1 MALHTIGNMDIMDI
15 QKNTKKIK
23 RRRHDSNDILF
34 RYAHLLGFGE
44 FHVKFDKPTGLKA
57 IIAIH
62 NTNRGPALGGC
73 RLLPYKATAKALED
87 ALRLASM
94 MTLKA
99 ALSNLPHGGA
109 KAVLIKPKIIADRKA
124 YFEKFGEFVDEL
136 NGRYITAVDSGTD
149 PSDMDVIATKTKYVT
164 CTTAEGDAS
173 PYTALG
179 VRRGIEA
186 AVQFKLGKDLADIRV
201 AIQGAGHVGYELAKQ
216 LRERGAKLTICD
228 INDEALERCVR
239 EFDAELCSPDE
250 IYDIQADVF
259 APCALG
265 SILNLN
271 TIKRLKAKIVA
282 GSANN
287 QLAHVQFGL
296 VMHER
301 GILYA
306 PDFVINAGGLIQA
319 STFYVHGDTQKAH
332 EHISNIYTT
341 LWEIFERSKAENI
354 PTTDITEKI
363 AEERLNEPCSWPIT
377 GKRE

>member
-1 MALHTIGNMDIMDI
+1 MDI

-23 RRRHDSNDILF
+23 RRRHDSSDILF

-57 IIAIH
+57 IIAVH
-62 NTNRGPALGGC
+62 NTKRGPALGGC
-73 RLLPYKATAKALED
+73 RMVPYKATAKALED

-94 MTLKA
+94 MTMKA
-99 ALSNLPHGGA
+99 AITNLPHGGA
-109 KAVLIKPKIIADRKA
+109 KAVLIKPKIIKDREA
-124 YFEKFGEFVDEL
+124 YFEKFGEFVNEL

-149 PSDMDVIATKTKYVT
+149 PSDMDIVARRTKFVT
-164 CTTAEGDAS
+164 CTTADGDPA

-186 AVQFKLGKDLADIRV
+186 AVKFKLGRDNLEGVRV

-216 LRERGAKLTICD
+216 LRERGAKLTMCD
-228 INDEALERCVR
+228 INDQALERCVQ
-239 EFDAELCSPDE
+239 EFGAELCAPDE
-250 IYDIQADVF
+250 IYEIKADVF

-265 SILNLN
+265 SVLNLN
-271 TIKRLKAKIVA
+271 TIKRLKCRIVA

-287 QLAHVQFGL
+287 QLAHMQFGL
-296 VMHER
+296 AMHER

-319 STFYVHGDTQKAH
+319 SALYIHGDINKAH
-332 EHISNIYTT
+332 EHIANIYDT
-341 LWEIFERSKAENI
+341 LMEIFERAKQENI
-354 PTTDITEKI
+354 PTGDITEMI
-363 AEERLNEPCSWPIT
+363 ARERL
-377 GKRE
+377 K